1 MHMDDT
7 VPQVRNM
14 IQMGFDPE
22 KSLRAWKTF
31 KNEEQAIAWLCDNIE
46 TIEAEGDAPSAHVT
60 TKRKPKKT
68 KKQLER
74 A

>member
-46 TIEAEGDAPSAHVT
+46 TIEAEGDAP
-60 TKRKPKKT
+60 
-68 KKQLER
+68 
-74 A
+74 